1 MGKLFDDKGNR
12 MGPSFSSKNGVRYRF
27 YISTA
32 LRGRKDGAGSV
43 TRISAPEIE
52 GLVEAA
58 VREKLNQVE
67 TPKEEVL
74 GHIERIVVSA
84 DRIRI
89 IPRQDQGKEG
99 PIETPW
105 NGKAKGKALIRNARS
120 ETKTDQKLLKSIVRA
135 HAWLTAL
142 STSRYGSIDD
152 LGVAASLHPKVVR
165 QGLRLAFLA
174 PALMKTALEGDPVL
188 ELKQIPK
195 QLPLSWR
202 EQRRPLGR

>member
-99 PIETPW
+99 PIEILW
-105 NGKAKGKALIRNARS
+105 NGRAKGATPIRPALS
-120 ETKTDQKLLKSIVRA
+120 ETKTDQKLLKSAVRA

-142 STSRYGSIDD
+142 STSRSGSIDD
-152 LGVAASLHPKVVR
+152 LA
-165 QGLRLAFLA
+165 
-174 PALMKTALEGDPVL
+174 KTAGLESRAAGA
-188 ELKQIPK
+188 QIGVPRTRVNEDR
-195 QLPLSWR
+195 SR
-202 EQRRPLGR
+202 G